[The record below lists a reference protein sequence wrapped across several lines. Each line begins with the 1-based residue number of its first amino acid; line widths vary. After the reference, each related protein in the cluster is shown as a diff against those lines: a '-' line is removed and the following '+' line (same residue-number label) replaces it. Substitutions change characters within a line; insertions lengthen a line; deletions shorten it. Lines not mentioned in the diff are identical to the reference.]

1 MCVCVYAHA
10 LQKPSSCGIVVPPSA
25 LLVKMPDPVMGV
37 VSGEALSGDEKA
49 SVSVAGETEKV
60 A

>member
-1 MCVCVYAHA
+1 MCVYAHA

>member
-1 MCVCVYAHA
+1 MCVYAHV
-10 LQKPSSCGIVVPPSA
+10 LQKPSSCGIVVSPSA

-37 VSGEALSGDEKA
+37 VSGEALSGDKKP

>member
-10 LQKPSSCGIVVPPSA
+10 LQKPSSCGIVVSPSA
-25 LLVKMPDPVMGV
+25 LLVKMPDRVMGV
-37 VSGEALSGDEKA
+37 VSGEALSGDEKG